1 MVPAGWDGRQ
11 DREQTEETACSLDQ
25 SHRRP
30 PRRRTRSAF
39 VGRTAPSLGLL
50 LRRLAGGFPFAQGL
64 SVTRRDVRIL
74 RIGADI
80 GENFP
85 RARALLSLGQIGQH
99 RKGGNL

>member
-39 VGRTAPSLGLL
+39 VDRTASSFGRL
-50 LRRLAGGFPFAQGL
+50 LRRLARGFPFAQGL
-64 SVTRRDVRIL
+64 GVTRRDVGIL
-74 RIGADI
+74 RVGADI

-85 RARALLSLGQIGQH
+85 RARAFFALGEVGDD
-99 RKGGNL
+99 GYAG